1 MLRVSIGGAGAL
13 FGLGL
18 VVLANWGA
26 NSNLRTTEWGS
37 DEVIFLIC
45 GLVIVILSVW
55 MFAKPSKRS
64 LVALVLGV
72 AGTLF
77 IGALI

>member
-1 MLRVSIGGAGAL
+1 MSLSGAPAPCSVLDLLFSPIG
-13 FGLGL
+13 
-18 VVLANWGA
+18 GA

-45 GLVIVILSVW
+45 GLVVVILSVW